1 MANKPF
7 YESGRYA
14 CKVTDQAMGEASTG
28 NPQFVLRFK
37 VMGLVDPSDPTR
49 FIPAQQQY
57 ERTFY
62 RTITEKTIEYFV
74 EDLKTLGFSG
84 DSFKKL
90 DPNTDGFHDFRGA
103 DVDMWCAHEDDTSGG
118 SREKWSVARQ
128 AGSFEVKPLESKK
141 LRELDNLFGK
151 HLKGLKSEAPRQVE
165 PQPAAVMAS
174 AEGITDDDI
183 PF

>member
-1 MANKPF
+1 MPNKPF

-14 CKVTDQAMGEASTG
+14 CKITSQAMGEAGTG

-37 VMGLVDPSDPTR
+37 VMGLVDPGDPSR
-49 FIPAQQQY
+49 YIPAPQQF

-74 EDLKTLGFSG
+74 EDLRTLGFTG
-84 DSFKKL
+84 KSFKEL
-90 DPNTDGFHDFRGA
+90 DPATDDFHDFRGS
-103 DVDMWCAHEDDTSGG
+103 DVDMWCAHEDDSKGG
-118 SREKWSVARQ
+118 QREKWSIARQ
-128 AGSFEVKPLESKK
+128 VGEFEVKPIDSKK

-151 HLKGLKSEAPRQVE
+151 HLKNLKGEPKPQAA
-165 PQPAAVMAS
+165 PQPAAAMAS
-174 AEGITDDDI
+174 AEITDEDV

>member
-1 MANKPF
+1 MASPF

-14 CKVTDQAMGEASTG
+14 CKVTNQAMGEAGTG

-37 VMGLVDPSDPTR
+37 VMGLVDPADPTR

-62 RTITEKTIEYFV
+62 RTITEKTIDYFI
-74 EDLKTLGFSG
+74 EDLKTLGFAG
-84 DSFKKL
+84 KSFKDL
-90 DPNTDGFHDFRGA
+90 DPNTEGFHDFRGA
-103 DVDMWCAHEDDTSGG
+103 DVDMWCAHEDDPKGG
-118 SREKWSVARQ
+118 AREKWSVARQ
-128 AGSFEVKPLESKK
+128 ASEFEVKPIDSKK
-141 LRELDNLFGK
+141 LRELDNLYGK
-151 HLKGLKSEAPRQVE
+151 HLKGIKVE
-165 PQPAAVMAS
+165 PKQEKPQPAAAMAT